1 MSQQP
6 GHAVAQVIDKGA
18 STPADI
24 TSEVAIPVPSS
35 GGGFIPIAEFGLAVE
50 LDPIVGINNFVTLT
64 GTVAVQ
70 SSLFATTTTT
80 RISDIILQVTRR
92 NTTPVS
98 PTFLIF
104 ETRQSLLGAGEV
116 VNIGFSFTD
125 GGVDGSVPTGY
136 HAYTLQIGRQDFV
149 DLTEVLTPPTVI
161 GPIQFEG
168 TSYTTNTSLPI

>member
-6 GHAVAQVIDKGA
+6 GHAVTQVIDKGA

-24 TSEVAIPVPSS
+24 PSEVTIPVPSS
-35 GGGFIPIAEFGLAVE
+35 GGGFIPLAEFGLAVE

-70 SSLFATTTTT
+70 SPLFENTT
-80 RISDIILQVTRR
+80 RISDIILQITRR
-92 NTTPVS
+92 NTTPES

-104 ETRQSLLGAGEV
+104 ETRQSILGANEI

-125 GGVDGSVPTGY
+125 GGVDGSIPTGY
-136 HAYTLQIGRQDFV
+136 YAYTLQIGRQDFV
-149 DLTEVLTPPTVI
+149 DLSLFPPPMIV

-168 TSYTTNTSLPI
+168 TSYTTNGNSMGSQ